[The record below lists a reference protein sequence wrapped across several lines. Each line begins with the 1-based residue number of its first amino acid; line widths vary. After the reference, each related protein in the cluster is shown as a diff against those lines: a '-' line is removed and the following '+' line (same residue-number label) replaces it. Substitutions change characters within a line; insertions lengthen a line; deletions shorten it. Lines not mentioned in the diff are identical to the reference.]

1 MVHILG
7 ITETKIFK
15 APEEEEER
23 ERNKS
28 ESDLCYVFVSVF
40 IKRKEAAGSKNR
52 SGIIGKKRFT
62 FHLAELKLYP

>member
-7 ITETKIFK
+7 ITETRIFK
-15 APEEEEER
+15 APEEEER
-23 ERNKS
+23 EGNKS

-52 SGIIGKKRFT
+52 NGVIGKKRFT
-62 FHLAELKLYP
+62 LHLAELKLYP